1 MQLKDLRN
9 SMCVCSIDIIV
20 WRVPGKE
27 IDGLWC
33 ILMCTAKSFQNQ
45 RNLHLKSLFKADRP
59 VPVVKV
65 LITFFL

>member
-1 MQLKDLRN
+1 
-9 SMCVCSIDIIV
+9 MCVCSIDIIV

-27 IDGLWC
+27 IDSLWC
-33 ILMCTAKSFQNQ
+33 ILICTAKSFQNQ
-45 RNLHLKSLFKADRP
+45 RNLRLKSHFKADQP